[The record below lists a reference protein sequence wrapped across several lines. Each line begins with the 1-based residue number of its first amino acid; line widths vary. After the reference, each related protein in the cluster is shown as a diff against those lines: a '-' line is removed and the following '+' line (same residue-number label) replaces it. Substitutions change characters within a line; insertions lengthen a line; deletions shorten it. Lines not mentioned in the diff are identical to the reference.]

1 MPSSWACPHGWRV
14 GASAQAQGDST
25 MTIRSRT
32 LRLAAAMAVAGFLAV
47 ALGGAA
53 AAAPAQSSGGGPH
66 FYSGV
71 TVDVS
76 DSVDGDVYAA
86 AQSVTISGD
95 VTGDVI
101 AAAQT
106 ITISGHV
113 DGDVRLAGQD
123 ITISGDV
130 ARSGTVFASTLVVD
144 GQGTVGADLVAAAG
158 TIRIAGDV
166 GRDVVASVS
175 DLRIDGSVGGDV
187 TYSSENAAHISG
199 GAVSGAVQHIVPQQ
213 QQNRIEISPW
223 AAVIGWFVGLLY
235 ALVAL
240 SLITVAA
247 GLLVPRVLQRV
258 TDELLPSPWR
268 ALLVGFIAALV
279 VPFAVLFLLIT
290 VVGAP
295 LALAVLL
302 IWIVLSLATFVVSA
316 HYLGRLVLRG
326 SHHPVL
332 QSFVGGLILIV
343 GLQIP
348 LLNILVWLAMV
359 FFGLGAELLELN
371 RQVPWRTASARQAAP
386 PAPAVPEAVPTAP
399 AAPPVVPAAPAA
411 PPVAGAEP
419 PRQQ

>member
-1 MPSSWACPHGWRV
+1 MK
-14 GASAQAQGDST
+14 
-25 MTIRSRT
+25 IRSRT
-32 LRLAAAMAVAGFLAV
+32 LRFAAAAAVAAFAAL

-53 AAAPAQSSGGGPH
+53 ASPPEQPTSGGGPH

-71 TVDVS
+71 TVDVA

-86 AQSVTISGD
+86 GQSVTISGD

-101 AAAQT
+101 AAAQS
-106 ITISGHV
+106 ITISGRV
-113 DGDVRLAGQD
+113 DGNVRLAGQNV
-123 ITISGDV
+123 TISGDV
-130 ARSGTVFASTLVVD
+130 ARSGTIFASVLVID
-144 GQGTVGADLVAAAG
+144 GQGSVGNDVVATAS

-166 GRDVVASVS
+166 GRDVVASVG

-187 TYSSENAAHISG
+187 TYSSQNTARISH
-199 GAVSGAVQHIVPQQ
+199 GAVSGAVQHVEPQQ
-213 QQNRIEISPW
+213 PNRVEISPW
-223 AAVIGWFVGLLY
+223 AAVIAWFVGLLY
-235 ALVAL
+235 AFVAL

-258 TDELLPSPWR
+258 TDQLMPSPWR
-268 ALLVGFIAALV
+268 ALLVGFVAALV

-290 VVGAP
+290 IVGAP

-302 IWIVLSLATFVVSA
+302 IWIVLTLATFVVSA

-332 QSFVGGLILIV
+332 QSFVGGLILIL

-371 RQVPWRTASARQAAP
+371 RHAPWRITPAQQAAP
-386 PAPAVPEAVPTAP
+386 PAPPVPEAVPSAP
-399 AAPPVVPAAPAA
+399 AAQPVVS
-411 PPVAGAEP
+411 AEP
-419 PRQQ
+419 PRQE

>member
-1 MPSSWACPHGWRV
+1 
-14 GASAQAQGDST
+14 

-32 LRLAAAMAVAGFLAV
+32 LRLAAATAVAAFAAL

-53 AAAPAQSSGGGPH
+53 ASTSAQPASGGGPH

-71 TVDVS
+71 TVDVA

-86 AQSVTISGD
+86 GQSVTISGD

-113 DGDVRLAGQD
+113 DGNVRLAGQD
-123 ITISGDV
+123 VTISGDV

-144 GQGTVGADLVAAAG
+144 GQGAVGTDLVAAAG

-166 GRDVVASVS
+166 GRDVLASVS

-187 TYSSENAAHISG
+187 TYSSQNIAHISN
-199 GAVSGAVQHIVPQQ
+199 GAVSGAVQHIEPQQ
-213 QQNRIEISPW
+213 PNRVEISPW

-258 TDELLPSPWR
+258 TDQLLPSPWR

-290 VVGAP
+290 IVGAP

-302 IWIVLSLATFVVSA
+302 IWIVLTLATFLVSA

-371 RQVPWRTASARQAAP
+371 RHAPWRM
-386 PAPAVPEAVPTAP
+386 APAQQAVPP
-399 AAPPVVPAAPAA
+399 IPPVPDAVPPVPAAQ
-411 PPVAGAEP
+411 PVGIAEP
-419 PRQQ
+419 PQQQQQ